1 MTQADVP
8 PDAAPK
14 QHRLLPGYLVGLL
27 SALALYVLTVAPGP
41 LWQDSG
47 MAQVR
52 VLCRDLFGSLGLA
65 LSHPLYYVLAIAFQ
79 VLPFAESAF
88 KTNLVSAVFGALTVA
103 NILLVIRLLTG
114 GWRGAAVG
122 AVSLAVAHTFWQHC
136 ALAEVYTVTTALL
149 SAELLCFLAWQ
160 RTRKAGWLILL
171 FLANGLGISNH
182 LLASLSLICWVGW
195 FITQVARGKVRLQL
209 AFLLVPVWLAGAA
222 LYLGLIAVR
231 IAAGDGLAAT
241 LRSALVGEY
250 GHHVMN
256 LALSGRL
263 LLNSCLYLGLN
274 FPTPA
279 VLLAFIAC
287 RSLRGHSLVPGLRMV
302 LVLLVVY
309 LAWAGRYTVPDQYT
323 FFIPSLLYFAILIGV
338 GADRCLESDGETS
351 SRFARM
357 LFRKVPFRLLTIKR
371 RSALGTRPGWFP
383 VMVAAAAIPA
393 CVYVPLPK
401 VAERLDLNL
410 GLSRQVPYRNEYEYF
425 LHPWKTG
432 YQGPRQFAE
441 ALERSLPD
449 GAILIADGTT
459 VRPIHYALLTGRWG
473 RDVTIY
479 PPLPGSGRPA
489 APSKE
494 SLENEL
500 SQGLVFVV
508 TPARGYCPGW
518 LLDGYETQPFGLVY
532 RVVGHLPGRP

>member
-1 MTQADVP
+1 MTQTDVP

-14 QHRLLPGYLVGLL
+14 QHRLLPGYLAGLF
-27 SALALYVLTVAPGP
+27 SALAFYALTVAPGP

-79 VLPFAESAF
+79 VLPFADSAF
-88 KTNLVSAVFGALTVA
+88 KTNLVSVVFGAVTVA
-103 NILLVIRLLTG
+103 NILLAIRLLTG

-160 RTRKAGWLILL
+160 RTRKPGWLTLL

-182 LLASLSLICWVGW
+182 LLASLSLACWIGW
-195 FITQVARGKVRLQL
+195 FIAHVARG
-209 AFLLVPVWLAGAA
+209 LVPFRLACSLVPAWLAGAA

-231 IAAGDGLAAT
+231 IAAGDGIAST

-256 LALSGRL
+256 LTLSGRL

-279 VLLAFIAC
+279 VLLAFVAW
-287 RSLRGHSLVPGLRMV
+287 RSARGHSLVPGLRMI
-302 LVLLVVY
+302 LVLLGVFLV
-309 LAWAGRYTVPDQYT
+309 WAVRYTVPDQYT
-323 FFIPSLLYFAILIGV
+323 FFIPSLLYIGILIGL
-338 GADRCLESDGETS
+338 GADRFLS
-351 SRFARM
+351 
-357 LFRKVPFRLLTIKR
+357 V
-371 RSALGTRPGWFP
+371 RPGWFA
-383 VMVAAAAIPA
+383 VLLAAAAVPA
-393 CVYVPLPK
+393 CVYIPLPT
-401 VAERLDLNL
+401 VAQRLDLNL
-410 GLSRQVPYRNEYEYF
+410 GLTRQVPYRNEYEYF

-441 ALERSLPD
+441 AMEKSLPD

-473 RDVTIY
+473 RDVTVY
-479 PPLPGSGRPA
+479 PPLPRSGRPV
-489 APSKE
+489 APSRE

-500 SQGLVFVV
+500 SQGMVFVV

-518 LLDGYETQPFGLVY
+518 LLEGYETQSFGPIH
-532 RVVGHLPGRP
+532 RIVGTLRHP